1 MNLTTFTATPSIKPF
16 IYANG
21 FIDIM
26 TTTTNKDD
34 FRQALSLLSAAV
46 NVVTTAGPH
55 GRLGLT
61 ASAVCSVTDMPPTVL
76 VCINRNSSIHAAV
89 VANRALCVNILP
101 GHLEGMARHFA
112 GMTAVPPE
120 ERFADDAWNEGITG
134 VPVLGDALASL
145 EGHVVDIKEVGS
157 HSVLFVEVAH
167 IHLGAEGESLTYFG
181 RNFHRLERS
190 GASQHSSI
198 S

>member
-1 MNLTTFTATPSIKPF
+1 MMTLTTK
-16 IYANG
+16 
-21 FIDIM
+21 
-26 TTTTNKDD
+26 KDD

-46 NVVTTAGPH
+46 NVITTDGPH

-112 GMTAVPPE
+112 GMTDVPPD
-120 ERFADDAWNEGITG
+120 ERFADDAWSDGMTG
-134 VPVLGDALASL
+134 LPVLGDALASL
-145 EGHVVDIKEVGS
+145 EGQVVDIKEVGS
-157 HSVLFVEVAH
+157 HSVLFVEIAH
-167 IHLGAEGESLTYFG
+167 IHLGSEGESLTYFG
-181 RNFHRLERS
+181 RNFHRLDRS
-190 GASQHSSI
+190 GTGQRPSI